1 MYILVALS
9 QQLNSGQ
16 LAKAQKGIKE
26 RIGLQYDLQPYRMTH
41 LRTAPNGQA
50 WLVEGV
56 FTIDEQQPE
65 TIAEEIAAEIDDDNI
80 TAEDINN
87 IVQITILSHEQA
99 KAQAG
104 EWDKQ

>member
-1 MYILVALS
+1 MYILIALS
-9 QQLNSGQ
+9 QQLNAGQ
-16 LAKAQKGIKE
+16 LAKARKGIKE
-26 RIGLQYDLQPYRMTH
+26 RIGLQSDLQPYRITH

-65 TIAEEIAAEIDDDNI
+65 TIAEEIAAEINDDNI

-87 IVQITILSHEQA
+87 IVQITILTHDQA
-99 KAQAG
+99 KAKAG